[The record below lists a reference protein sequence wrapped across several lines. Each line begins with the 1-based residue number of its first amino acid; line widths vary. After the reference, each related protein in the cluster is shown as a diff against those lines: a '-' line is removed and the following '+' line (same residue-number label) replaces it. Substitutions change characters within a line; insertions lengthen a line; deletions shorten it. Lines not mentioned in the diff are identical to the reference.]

1 MVFTVVVVVL
11 RAVELVVRFE
21 VDVVGLTEVARDVD
35 VVERSDDGV
44 EQLFVVIGVTDV
56 ERVDVVVVRGA
67 TVVVLLV
74 DVVVFVVLR
83 VVVVVVVVVVVG
95 RAGNVVDLLV
105 VDVVGRR
112 IVGVDVVD

>member
-44 EQLFVVIGVTDV
+44 ERLFVVIGVTDV
-56 ERVDVVVVRGA
+56 KRVDVVVVRGA

-83 VVVVVVVVVVVG
+83 VVVVVG

-112 IVGVDVVD
+112 IVAVDVVD

>member
-21 VDVVGLTEVARDVD
+21 VDMVGLTEVARDVD

-44 EQLFVVIGVTDV
+44 ERLFVVIGVTDV

-83 VVVVVVVVVVVG
+83 VVVVIVVVVG

>member
-44 EQLFVVIGVTDV
+44 ERLFVVIGVTDV

-83 VVVVVVVVVVVG
+83 VVVVVG

-112 IVGVDVVD
+112 IVAVDVVD

>member
-44 EQLFVVIGVTDV
+44 ERLFVVIGVTDV

-83 VVVVVVVVVVVG
+83 VVVVVVVGLAAVIG
-95 RAGNVVDLLV
+95 LL
-105 VDVVGRR
+105 DFAFFQG
-112 IVGVDVVD
+112 ITKLGSII

>member
-44 EQLFVVIGVTDV
+44 ERLFVVIGVTDV

-83 VVVVVVVVVVVG
+83 VVVVVVVVVVG

>member
-44 EQLFVVIGVTDV
+44 ERLFVVIGVT
-56 ERVDVVVVRGA
+56 
-67 TVVVLLV
+67 
-74 DVVVFVVLR
+74 
-83 VVVVVVVVVVVG
+83 
-95 RAGNVVDLLV
+95 VVDEEYPESYGRLV
-105 VDVVGRR
+105 EHLEKFFSQDIAIKRGKNGGGK
-112 IVGVDVVD
+112 IIIDFSSDADIEKFIKKFSKQK